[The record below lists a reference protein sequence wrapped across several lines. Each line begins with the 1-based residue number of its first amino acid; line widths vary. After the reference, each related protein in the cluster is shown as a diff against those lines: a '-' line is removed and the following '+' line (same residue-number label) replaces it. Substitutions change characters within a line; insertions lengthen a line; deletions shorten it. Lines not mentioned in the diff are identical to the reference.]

1 MKTALLIFLSLGFLT
16 ATATADDQ
24 TADVQTATQTAAS
37 GARINVRSLRLPVT
51 LSDGKQYAMAAQ
63 VYSQGNLSGKVLQ
76 IAVHGASYDH
86 QYWDAP
92 TFNGVSYSYARFMAG
107 RGDVVLAV
115 DQLGAGKSDQPD
127 GDFLNL
133 DESARGIEQLVQQF
147 KTINNPLH
155 VAFQKV
161 VLVGHSFGSLTA
173 LHAQAQCQ
181 CADGLLLT
189 GWLNDSPLPVD
200 PSIFG
205 PLLAAPYTTLPADLR
220 TSLFYFPPTADPD
233 IINFDNTQVSTTIS
247 RGQLLSLIGAVS
259 SNPSPSIDAATIR
272 VPVLLQLGQRD
283 AVMSE
288 KTISDQDSEYTASSG
303 VTSQE
308 LPNIGHDLNLHKN
321 HLEGWLYADTWL
333 GLNVR

>member
-1 MKTALLIFLSLGFLT
+1 MKTALLICLGLVSLT
-16 ATATADDQ
+16 ASATADDR
-24 TADVQTATQTAAS
+24 TGTSNDRVM
-37 GARINVRSLRLPVT
+37 VRSLRLPVM
-51 LSDGKQYAMAAQ
+51 LSDGKQYAIAAQ
-63 VYSQGNLSGKVLQ
+63 AYSQGSLTGKVLQ
-76 IAVHGASYDH
+76 IAVHGVSYDH
-86 QYWDAP
+86 SYWDAP
-92 TFNGVSYSYARFMAG
+92 SFNGLSYSYARFMAN

-147 KTINNPLH
+147 KTHDNPLH

-173 LHAQAQCQ
+173 LHAQAHCQ

-200 PSIFG
+200 PSVLA
-205 PLLAAPYTTLPADLR
+205 PLLAAPYTTLPEELR
-220 TSLFYFPPTADPD
+220 TSLFYFTASADPD
-233 IINFDNTQVSTTIS
+233 VIAFDNAQISTTVS
-247 RGQLLSLIGAVS
+247 RGQLLSVIGAMN
-259 SNPSPSIDAATIR
+259 SNPSPAADAAAVQI
-272 VPVLLQLGQRD
+272 PVLLQVGQRD
-283 AVMSE
+283 VVMSE
-288 KTISDQDSEYTASSG
+288 RSVSDQDSEYTASRA

-308 LPNIGHDLNLHKN
+308 LPNVGHDLNLHKN

-333 GLNVR
+333 ALNFR